1 MHKRI
6 LIAID
11 DTEVSRP
18 AVDEGLVVA
27 RSFGAEVVF
36 YYVLPSF
43 VLPLMD
49 MPVAMD
55 ASPVEHYRAARKAA
69 GRVLAAAAVRAR
81 RAGVRS
87 SEVMGS
93 GGIAADCIAQAAR
106 GRKCDMIVVGSHGRS
121 TVQRLIFGSVVTQLI
136 TLSPVPVLVCKK
148 AEGARAGS
156 GNVKKRVKRPRAS
169 HGSKAVPPYPRRRPR
184 APVTA

>member
-18 AVDEGLVVA
+18 AVDEGLGVA
-27 RSFGAEVVF
+27 KSFGAEVFF

-43 VLPLMD
+43 VLPLTE
-49 MPVAMD
+49 MPVAVD
-55 ASPVEHYRAARKAA
+55 VSPVEHYRAARKAA
-69 GRVLAAAAVRAR
+69 GKVLAAAAGKAR
-81 RAGVRS
+81 RAGVKS

-93 GGIAADCIAQAAR
+93 GGIAAECIAQAASS
-106 GRKCDMIVVGSHGRS
+106 KLCDLIVVGSHGRS

-148 AEGARAGS
+148 AETAKAELGK
-156 GNVKKRVKRPRAS
+156 VMKRLKRPRAS
-169 HGSKAVPPYPRRRPR
+169 RGSKAVPPYPRRRPR
-184 APVTA
+184 TPVTA